1 MMIKKLNCKRLDR
14 ISEKKAGTEGGST
27 KSVVLSY
34 IASTD
39 QVDRYGDVVDQSG
52 WDLSGFKS
60 NPVILFNH
68 HQDSLPIGKAKNIEV
83 RDNRLEIDIEFDMS
97 DEYSAKIARKAEGGF
112 LNAVSVG
119 FAPIEFSTRGDLPRD
134 HKAFEEKSTG
144 NYYHRSELL
153 EVSLVTVP
161 ANAGAI
167 ETPHAAKQFGFD
179 DLETVFKTK
188 KAEIAKH
195 ILAVEEREDS
205 WLVEF
210 AKVIIEEVVEEEEE
224 IEIGWGSGGDE
235 SSKAEEWLEEYAQ
248 VSKDVSDFVDLPVAP
263 KDEGFNPEDQ
273 DMADIVGRIL
283 GDDND
288 WDRLKKAFVWIDS
301 GNDEEFEGYR
311 LQIARLRNDELPEDA
326 APDEGDLHA
335 YWDLVQTAMES
346 VISGKADIP
355 KDELES
361 AYEFLAIYYEKFD
374 EEPPPFEEIEDFEE
388 DEDTV
393 DLEVVEEDSE
403 AEQERFFNLALLRAL
418 TDKQE
423 L

>member
-1 MMIKKLNCKRLDR
+1 
-14 ISEKKAGTEGGST
+14 
-27 KSVVLSY
+27 
-34 IASTD
+34 
-39 QVDRYGDVVDQSG
+39 
-52 WDLSGFKS
+52 
-60 NPVILFNH
+60 
-68 HQDSLPIGKAKNIEV
+68 
-83 RDNRLEIDIEFDMS
+83 
-97 DEYSAKIARKAEGGF
+97 
-112 LNAVSVG
+112 
-119 FAPIEFSTRGDLPRD
+119 
-134 HKAFEEKSTG
+134 
-144 NYYHRSELL
+144 
-153 EVSLVTVP
+153 
-161 ANAGAI
+161 
-167 ETPHAAKQFGFD
+167 
-179 DLETVFKTK
+179 
-188 KAEIAKH
+188 
-195 ILAVEEREDS
+195 
-205 WLVEF
+205 
-210 AKVIIEEVVEEEEE
+210 
-224 IEIGWGSGGDE
+224 
-235 SSKAEEWLEEYAQ
+235 
-248 VSKDVSDFVDLPVAP
+248 
-263 KDEGFNPEDQ
+263 
-273 DMADIVGRIL
+273 MADIVGRIL

-403 AEQERFFNLALLRAL
+403 AEQERLFNLALLRAL

>member
-1 MMIKKLNCKRLDR
+1 MIKKLNCIRLKR
-14 ISEKKAGTEGGST
+14 ISEKTADKAADDSAQI
-27 KSVVLSY
+27 VLSY

-39 QVDRYGDVVDQSG
+39 QVDRYGDVVDQQG
-52 WDLSGFKS
+52 WDLTGFKA

-97 DEYSAKIARKAEGGF
+97 DDYSAKIARKAKGGF

-119 FAPIEFSTRGDLPRD
+119 FAPIEFSARGDLPRD

-167 ETPHAAKQFGFD
+167 ETPHAAKQFGFN

-195 ILAVEEREDS
+195 ILAVEEREES

-210 AKVIIEEVVEEEEE
+210 AKVIIEEQVEEEEE

-263 KDEGFNPEDQ
+263 KDEPYNPEDQ

-288 WDRLKKAFVWIDS
+288 WDRLKKAFVWVDS
-301 GNDEEFEGYR
+301 DNDEEFEGYR
-311 LQIARLRNDELPEDA
+311 LQIARLRNEELPEDA

-335 YWDLVQTAMES
+335 YWDLVQAAMES

-355 KDELES
+355 KDELAA

-374 EEPPPFEEIEDFEE
+374 EEPPPFEEIEE
-388 DEDTV
+388 DEEDTV
-393 DLEVVEEDSE
+393 DLEAEEEIQDE
-403 AEQERFFNLALLRAL
+403 EERLFNLALLRAL
-418 TDKQE
+418 TE
-423 L
+423 